1 MDLSDTILGLV
12 SVIVGM
18 IGFFL
23 GRLSDTIRSIEK
35 QVADIPKE
43 YVLKSEYRD
52 DIDEIKS
59 TLKDIFKIL
68 REHEKSSISH

>member
-12 SVIVGM
+12 SLIVGM

-23 GRLSDTIRSIEK
+23 GRLSDAVRSIEK

-52 DIDEIKS
+52 DIDEIKA

-68 REHEKSSISH
+68 REHEKSSPRD

>member
-12 SVIVGM
+12 SLIVGM

-23 GRLSDTIRSIEK
+23 GRLSDAVRAIEK
-35 QVADIPKE
+35 EVADIPKE
-43 YVLKSEYRD
+43 YVLKTEYRD

-68 REHEKSSISH
+68 REHEKSSSRD

>member
-12 SVIVGM
+12 SLIVGM

-23 GRLSDTIRSIEK
+23 GRLSDAVRAIEK
-35 QVADIPKE
+35 EVADIPKE
-43 YVLKSEYRD
+43 YVLKTEYRD

-68 REHEKSSISH
+68 REHEKSSTRD

>member
-1 MDLSDTILGLV
+1 MDVSDTILGLV
-12 SVIVGM
+12 SIIVGM

-23 GRLSDTIRSIEK
+23 GRLADSVRSVEK

-52 DIDEIKS
+52 DIDEIKA

-68 REHEKSSISH
+68 REHEKSSTRS